1 MTSEAP
7 PFPDHD
13 IHRLLVEQTMDY
25 AVFAL
30 DAEGNVRTWNVG
42 AERLK
47 GYRAQEIIGKHFSS
61 FYTKEDVVRDWPA
74 RELRMASVEG
84 RFEDEGWRVR
94 KDGSRFWANVVITA
108 LRDET
113 GGLIG
118 FSKITRDLTGRRMH
132 EEALRQ
138 SEERFRLL
146 VESVTDYAVYLLD
159 VDGVV
164 TSWNTGAQRITG
176 YAREE
181 VLGAHFSRFYP
192 EEERATL
199 PWEELAVARRTGRA
213 ESEGWRVRKSGE
225 RFWARTIITTLYE
238 RDKRLRGFAHIT
250 QDLSD
255 RRHIQSLEQAARNV
269 GDFIAVLAHEL
280 RNPLAPIRN
289 AAQLMARLPADH
301 PSQAS
306 MREMIERQTAQLTRI
321 VDDILDMARI
331 TKGVIAIER
340 VPVDLDRM
348 LDTAIETAQP
358 QIDERE
364 HRLTV
369 QRRAVGTVIN
379 GDAHRLTQ
387 VLVNLLS
394 NAVRY
399 TPTGGE
405 IGVSIDREES
415 SVAIRVRDNG
425 RGIEPELKERIFDM
439 FVRGRHAKADKNS
452 GLGVGLALARKIV
465 ELHGGAIDVLS
476 EGTGKGSEFVVRLPV
491 AQAREDPKPIP
502 LPHKAATPRHVLLVD
517 DNRDAAA
524 ALELVL
530 REMGHRTLVV
540 HGGAEA
546 LEKIHANDLDYVFLD
561 LGMPGIDGYEVA
573 RRVRANKQLRQPR
586 LIALTGWG
594 KEEDRRQTRDAGF
607 DAHLVK
613 PVSSDDI
620 ARALAHEEA
629 SPMPLRLAASEGL

>member
-1 MTSEAP
+1 MTSEASS
-7 PFPDHD
+7 FPYEDVY
-13 IHRLLVEQTMDY
+13 RVLVEQTKDY

-30 DAEGNVRTWNVG
+30 DPKGYVRTWNLG
-42 AERLK
+42 AERFK
-47 GYRAQEIIGKHFSS
+47 GYRAEEIVGKHFST
-61 FYTKEDVVRDWPA
+61 FYTAEDVARNWPA
-74 RELRMASVEG
+74 RELQMASAEG

-108 LRDET
+108 LRDED
-113 GGLIG
+113 GKLIG
-118 FSKITRDLTGRRMH
+118 FAKITRDLTGRRMH

-146 VESVTDYAVYLLD
+146 VESVTDYAVCMLD
-159 VDGVV
+159 LDGAI
-164 TSWNTGAQRITG
+164 TSWNSGGQRITG
-176 YAREE
+176 HTRDEI
-181 VLGAHFSRFYP
+181 VGAHFSRFYP
-192 EEERATL
+192 EDERATL
-199 PWEELAVARRTGRA
+199 PWEQLAVARRTGRL
-213 ESEGWRVRKSGE
+213 ETEGWRVRKNGE
-225 RFWARTIITTLYE
+225 RFWARVVITALHE
-238 RDKRLRGFAHIT
+238 REQHLRGFAQIT

-301 PSQAS
+301 PSQAT

-340 VPVDLDRM
+340 VAVDLDRM

-358 QIDERE
+358 QIEERK

-369 QRRAVGTVIN
+369 ERRAPGVVIN
-379 GDAHRLTQ
+379 GDAPRITQ
-387 VLVNLLS
+387 VVVNLLS

-399 TPTGGE
+399 TPPGGD
-405 IGVSIDREES
+405 IAIAVDREETA
-415 SVAIRVRDNG
+415 VTIRVRDNG
-425 RGIEPELKERIFDM
+425 RGIDPELKERIFDM
-439 FVRGRHAKADKNS
+439 FVRGRDSNADKNS

-465 ELHGGAIDVLS
+465 ELHGGAIDVHS
-476 EGTGKGSEFVVRLPV
+476 EGAGRGSEFVVRLPV
-491 AQAREDPKPIP
+491 AQAPEAPKPAP
-502 LPHKAATPRHVLLVD
+502 VPVQAATPRHVLLVD

-530 REMGHRTLVV
+530 KEMGHRTVVV

-546 LEKIHANDLDYVFLD
+546 LEKIHANDLDCVFLD

-573 RRVRANKQLRQPR
+573 RRVRANKALRQPR

-594 KEEDRRQTRDAGF
+594 QEDDRRQTRDAGF

-620 ARALAHEEA
+620 ARAMVH
-629 SPMPLRLAASEGL
+629 